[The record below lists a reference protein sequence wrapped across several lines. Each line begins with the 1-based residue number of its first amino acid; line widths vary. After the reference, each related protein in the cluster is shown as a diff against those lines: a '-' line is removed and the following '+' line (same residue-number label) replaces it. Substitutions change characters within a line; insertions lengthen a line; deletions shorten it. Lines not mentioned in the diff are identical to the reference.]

1 MSKQTPKRT
10 VRPRKPS
17 FPPAKRYA
25 LLQAAL
31 EVGIGFGIHRWLKYR
46 GDGFEAPEDLQAIT
60 EHLEREIMNEFEE
73 RFRL

>member
-10 VRPRKPS
+10 VRPRKPP

-46 GDGFEAPEDLQAIT
+46 EGDLEPEDVDALA
-60 EHLEREIMNEFEE
+60 EHLEQEILNEFGE